1 VADYYALEA
10 GLLAV
15 SRVSI
20 VSVQSQQ
27 LPLYCAAAPPR
38 GSQDCWIGKC
48 KQLLLDLRH
57 SLRGRHACSLESR
70 RCFFSKSAVA
80 VALCCSASA
89 KLTGLLDQRMQTVAP
104 GLALQYS
111 TRSSRWLH
119 CCAWLRCDCVE
130 GLVDSGLEIL
140 VRYLPWSHQT
150 DMSQDSHGAFLP
162 GKIAE
167 QS

>member
-1 VADYYALEA
+1 MHSRQACSQSREFPLSLSKVSSCLCIVLQRLREAHRTAGSANANSGSWTCVAVFEA
-10 GLLAV
+10 GMLAV
-15 SRVSI
+15 SRVVI
-20 VSVQSQQ
+20 VSFRSQQ
-27 LPLYCAAAPPR
+27 
-38 GSQDCWIGKC
+38 
-48 KQLLLDLRH
+48 
-57 SLRGRHACSLESR
+57 
-70 RCFFSKSAVA
+70 VA

-119 CCAWLRCDCVE
+119 CCVWLRCGCVE

-150 DMSQDSHGAFLP
+150 DMSQDSHDAFLP